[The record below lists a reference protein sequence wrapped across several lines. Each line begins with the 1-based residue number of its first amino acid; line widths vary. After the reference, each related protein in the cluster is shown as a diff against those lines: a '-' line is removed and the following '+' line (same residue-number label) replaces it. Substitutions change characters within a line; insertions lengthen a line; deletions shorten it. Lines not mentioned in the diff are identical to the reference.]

1 MPSFKKYTIHCK
13 NCPEPTNY
21 TVFASIYHTI
31 DVDQWMRDKEQNCDC
46 KAISDALAKA
56 RAPRPINPIKLSKKK
71 A

>member
-1 MPSFKKYTIHCK
+1 
-13 NCPEPTNY
+13 
-21 TVFASIYHTI
+21 
-31 DVDQWMRDKEQNCDC
+31 MRDKEQNCDC